1 MSVTTSS
8 RLNAD
13 QLQAQLPGGAT
24 FTIASPSGTP
34 QDYLRAGLPNP
45 TAKTLTVTGATDAQ
59 LQTAITSAAAAFV
72 DYAANRATLLTQAR
86 NALANNATYLGIGAP
101 TNAQV
106 VAQVQALTRQV
117 NGLIRFAVNDLTA
130 TT

>member
-1 MSVTTSS
+1 MSVTTSQ

-13 QLQAQLPGGAT
+13 QLQAALPVGAV
-24 FTIASPSGTP
+24 FALAGTTP
-34 QDYLRAGLPNP
+34 GEHLAALTTTQP
-45 TAKTLTVTGATDAQ
+45 KTLTVTGATDAQ
-59 LQTAITSAAAAFV
+59 LQAAITSAAGAFV
-72 DYAANRATLLTQAR
+72 DYTANRATLLTQAR
-86 NALANNATYLGIGAP
+86 NALGANATYLGIGAP

-117 NGLIRFAVNDLTA
+117 NGLIRFAVNDLTG